1 MANEVTARALSTFKK
16 DIASLLKALKKE
28 IGDEYRAHEES
39 TLPSMQVT
47 VGAEE
52 VDGEIRWNYQTGDN
66 SYTGGAYGFQ
76 NWGVVD
82 LHRRSN
88 TKELANDIAEEIF
101 ECQW

>member
-52 VDGEIRWNYQTGDN
+52 VDGEIQWNYQTGDN

-82 LHRRSN
+82 LYRRSN
-88 TKELANDIAEEIF
+88 SKELANEIADQIF
-101 ECQW
+101 EY